1 MQILRSTVSMGTA
14 KDTEMQLQM
23 VVGSRGVGAMH
34 FGSSKKVPVATF
46 VSAEKFGVREG
57 GTNFANTFHVEG
69 TF

>member
-1 MQILRSTVSMGTA
+1 MRTTKG
-14 KDTEMQLQM
+14 TEMQLQ
-23 VVGSRGVGAMH
+23 VKVGSHGMGTMD